1 MKSWR
6 LAVVIVTCVLATP
19 RAQTPAAA
27 DAALPRFDA
36 ASVKP
41 GDPSDVR
48 ARFDTSPGQYSM
60 ENVELTSILAQ
71 GFNIPPERIEGAP
84 AWVRGEKYFIRA
96 RVPQGSTRAELMLM
110 VRALL
115 IDRFKL
121 QYHVEQRAG
130 QGYHLLIAR
139 ADGRLGPQLR
149 RSTMTCSP
157 DAKTPRSP
165 DCRYDA
171 RPGNIDVTAFPI
183 GLLAS
188 MLGAYTDSVV
198 VDRTALEGDFD
209 YGMKWNRA
217 SLGAA
222 PDTAR
227 ASDGPSLF
235 AALSEQLGLK
245 LEPAKLQIDHVI
257 VDAISRPEPD

>member
-6 LAVVIVTCVLATP
+6 LAILILPCVLAMP
-19 RAQTPAAA
+19 HAQTPSAA

-48 ARFDTSPGQYSM
+48 AVFDTSPGQYRM
-60 ENVELTSILAQ
+60 ENVPLLSILAQ
-71 GFNIPPERIEGAP
+71 AFGIPPERIEGTP

-96 RVPQGSTRAELMLM
+96 RVPSGTTRADLAPMI
-110 VRALL
+110 RALL

-121 QYHVEQRAG
+121 QYRVEQREG
-130 QGYHLLIAR
+130 QGYNLVIAK
-139 ADGRLGPQLR
+139 ADGQLGPQLR

-157 DAKTPRSP
+157 DAKAPRSP

-171 RPGNIDVTAFPI
+171 RPGNIDVTALPI

-188 MLGAYTDSVV
+188 MLAAYTESVV

-209 YGMKWNRA
+209 YAIKWNRA
-217 SLGAA
+217 SLGA
-222 PDTAR
+222 PQDTAR

-235 AALSEQLGLK
+235 AAVSEQLGLK
-245 LEPAKLQIDHVI
+245 LEPAGLQIDYLI
-257 VDAISRPEPD
+257 VDGINRPEPD

>member
-1 MKSWR
+1 MKYWP
-6 LAVVIVTCVLATP
+6 AGAVIVICVVATP
-19 RAQTPAAA
+19 RAQTPAVV

-41 GDPSDVR
+41 GDPSDLR
-48 ARFDTSPGQYSM
+48 AVFDTSPGQYRM
-60 ENVELTSILAQ
+60 DNVPLTSILAQ
-71 GFNIPPERIEGAP
+71 GFGIPPERIEGAP

-96 RVPQGSTRAELMLM
+96 RAPQGRTRADLMPM

-121 QYHVEQRAG
+121 RYHIEQREG
-130 QGYHLLIAR
+130 QGYHLVVAR
-139 ADGRLGPQLR
+139 ADGQLGPQLR
-149 RSTMTCSP
+149 RSSMTCSP

-183 GLLAS
+183 ALLAG
-188 MLGAYTDSVV
+188 MLSSYAEGVV

-209 YGMKWNRA
+209 YAMKWNRT
-217 SLGAA
+217 SLGAVR
-222 PDTAR
+222 DTAR
-227 ASDGPSLF
+227 TSDGPSIF
-235 AALSEQLGLK
+235 TALSEQLGLK
-245 LEPAKLQIDHVI
+245 LEPARLQIDHLI
-257 VDAISRPEPD
+257 VDAISRPDPD